1 MLIQVVYLMENQ
13 DNIHKLEH
21 ELEKARSQFY
31 IFYELTQAMRTT
43 LRLEEIAYI
52 ILTGL
57 TAHHGLGFNR
67 AVLFLVDERKENI
80 NGFMGIGPMDTSEA
94 NPIWKAIEKNKMDLY
109 SLIQNYHS
117 IKKDPQKPKFIEFVQ
132 TLQFPLTAES
142 GIMYETIHEVAPL
155 HIDIT
160 SEAGK
165 KYAYD
170 PIVTKLSLKEFVI
183 APLWSSGNPLG
194 IILVDNCVTQ
204 KSITEE
210 NRKILAMFINQAAGA
225 IENSKIFEN
234 TLFKAHTDSLTNL
247 WNYGYFQYKLDEEL
261 MRAKNNGA
269 KISVVM
275 VDIDDFK
282 KFNDAYGH
290 QNGDDALKLL
300 AKLLKENA
308 RKIDV
313 IARYGGEEFT
323 LILPHTNREEAV
335 IIAERIRQAVESSE
349 ICNSRLTVSIG
360 IASFDED
367 AKDKEELIRKADIA
381 LYRAKREGKN
391 RIILA

>member
-1 MLIQVVYLMENQ
+1 MDTAHDIERLEN
-13 DNIHKLEH
+13 
-21 ELEKARSQFY
+21 ELEKAKSQFY

-109 SLIQNYHS
+109 ALIKNYHS
-117 IKKDPQKPKFIEFVQ
+117 IKKDPQKPKFIEFVRS
-132 TLQFPLTAES
+132 LRFALNIES
-142 GIMYETIHEVAPL
+142 GIIYEAFHEVTPL
-155 HIDIT
+155 HIDT
-160 SEAGK
+160 DSETGK
-165 KYAYD
+165 KYRAD
-170 PIVTKLSLKEFVI
+170 PLVDKLKLKKFVI
-183 APLWSSGNPLG
+183 APLWSNGTPLG
-194 IILVDNCVTQ
+194 VILVDNCVTE
-204 KSITEE
+204 KPITEE
-210 NRKILAMFINQAAGA
+210 DRKILAMFINQAAGA

-247 WNYGYFQYKLDEEL
+247 WNYGYFQYRLDEEL
-261 MRAKNNGA
+261 MRARTHQSKV
-269 KISVVM
+269 SVIM
-275 VDIDDFK
+275 VDLDDFK
-282 KFNDAYGH
+282 KFNDTFGH
-290 QNGDDALKLL
+290 PSGDEALKLL
-300 AKLLKENA
+300 AKILQDNS

-323 LILPHTNREEAV
+323 LILPHTDKEDAI
-335 IIAERIRQAVESSE
+335 IIAERIRQAAEKYDFSGTQ
-349 ICNSRLTVSIG
+349 LTVSIG
-360 IASFDED
+360 IASFDADAQNKED
-367 AKDKEELIRKADIA
+367 LIRKADLA

-391 RIILA
+391 RVVLA